1 VFQLNKLS
9 YRTILSNFTVESK
22 NLSTPIRSP
31 FVQYQS
37 NLVDLELTGNPPL
50 WIMFQNCNPLLSDYV
65 VRRGELC
72 APRGG
77 ARNTFFH
84 REISVCSGV
93 DAVCVSDCE
102 RVRMKMLEVRARRRI
117 REHERFSCVC
127 VKNGTQ
133 THSQNL
139 AFVLS
144 GTSPFEGVRTRT
156 DSWSLLITTGKAHSF
171 ICPALFLH
179 IYFSSFKLRPFVSIL
194 IVPVAACSCRV
205 KFWILNF
212 HCSKGTQFCS
222 GTRTDQIT

>member
-65 VRRGELC
+65 VRRGELW

-156 DSWSLLITTGKAHSF
+156 DSWSLLITTGKAH
-171 ICPALFLH
+171 
-179 IYFSSFKLRPFVSIL
+179 
-194 IVPVAACSCRV
+194 
-205 KFWILNF
+205 
-212 HCSKGTQFCS
+212 
-222 GTRTDQIT
+222 